1 VSPLL
6 RLDGV
11 RKAFGEH
18 VVLDGISLDVAA
30 HEVVV
35 LIGASGSGK
44 STLLRC
50 IDLLERVDDGV
61 IELEGKDICDP
72 RADENGL
79 RARMGMVFQQYNLF
93 PHLSVLDNVTLAP
106 RRVHRRTRAQARA
119 RALELLTRVGL
130 AGKADAYPDQ
140 LSGGQQQRVAVVRA
154 LAVDPVLMLFDE
166 ITSALDPELVGEVL
180 ALLADLKA
188 GGMTMVVATHEM
200 DFARQVADRVCF
212 LDGGRI
218 VEQGTPAQVLDAP
231 REERTRAFLRRL
243 TDRTGTAAPPSQS
256 PDATAPPATSRLL
269 WEQLPETRG

>member
-1 VSPLL
+1 VTPRL
-6 RLDGV
+6 RVAGV

-18 VVLDGISLDVAA
+18 VVLDGIDLDVAR

-50 IDLLERVDDGV
+50 IDLLEHVDDGV
-61 IELEGKDICDP
+61 IELDGTDLCDP
-72 RADENGL
+72 RVDEDAVRG
-79 RARMGMVFQQYNLF
+79 RMGLVFQQYNLF
-93 PHLSVLDNVTLAP
+93 PHLTVLDNITLAP
-106 RRVHRRTRAQARA
+106 RRVHRRPKEQARA
-119 RALELLTRVGL
+119 RALELLERVGL
-130 AGKADAYPDQ
+130 AGKASAYPDQ

-154 LAVDPVLMLFDE
+154 LAVDPLLMLFDE

-243 TDRTGTAAPPSQS
+243 TDRIGTPSADS
-256 PDATAPPATSRLL
+256 AHRTPSTP
-269 WEQLPETRG
+269 

>member
-6 RLDGV
+6 RVDGV

-18 VVLDGISLDVAA
+18 VVLDGIGLDVEP

-50 IDLLERVDDGV
+50 IDLLERVDDGL
-61 IELEGKDICDP
+61 IELEGADICDP
-72 RADENGL
+72 RADQDRI

-93 PHLSVLDNVTLAP
+93 PHLTVLDNVTLAP
-106 RRVHRRTRAQARA
+106 RRVHRRDKAAARA
-119 RALELLTRVGL
+119 RALELLERVGL
-130 AGKADAYPDQ
+130 AAKASAYPDE

-188 GGMTMVVATHEM
+188 GGMTMIVATHEM
-200 DFARQVADRVCF
+200 DFAREVADRVCF
-212 LDGGRI
+212 LDAGRI
-218 VEQGTPAQVLDAP
+218 IEQGPPAQVLGEP

-243 TDRTGTAAPPSQS
+243 TDRIEPRLRPGGAPE
-256 PDATAPPATSRLL
+256 APVPGFG
-269 WEQLPETRG
+269 EPFH